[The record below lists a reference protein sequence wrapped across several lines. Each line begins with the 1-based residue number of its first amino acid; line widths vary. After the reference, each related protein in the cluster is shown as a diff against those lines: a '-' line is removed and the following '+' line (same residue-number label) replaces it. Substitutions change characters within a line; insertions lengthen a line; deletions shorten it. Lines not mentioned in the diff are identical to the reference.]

1 MMNEDE
7 KQEKINKRMAALRA
21 KRKPPKLSNIHPKV
35 LAIPDGDTLSYVNIK
50 KWINTQE
57 SIVKASRLVERSR
70 NKDIPQ
76 KQKDKAMRTRLGAQA
91 YIRALKRYL
100 NTNDWSTMYYG
111 EYEDQLMGWTVV
123 APAGKD
129 INSNNDQETRVSNKD
144 DEGKLELSIRILG
157 NEIIGFKMVV
167 DDFKI
172 KWMLLGLLAVGTISY
187 ILVSFG
193 PQLMETFNK

>member
-1 MMNEDE
+1 
-7 KQEKINKRMAALRA
+7 
-21 KRKPPKLSNIHPKV
+21 

-100 NTNDWSTMYYG
+100 NTSDWSTMYYG

-129 INSNNDQETRVSNKD
+129 INSNND
-144 DEGKLELSIRILG
+144 
-157 NEIIGFKMVV
+157 
-167 DDFKI
+167 
-172 KWMLLGLLAVGTISY
+172 
-187 ILVSFG
+187 
-193 PQLMETFNK
+193 